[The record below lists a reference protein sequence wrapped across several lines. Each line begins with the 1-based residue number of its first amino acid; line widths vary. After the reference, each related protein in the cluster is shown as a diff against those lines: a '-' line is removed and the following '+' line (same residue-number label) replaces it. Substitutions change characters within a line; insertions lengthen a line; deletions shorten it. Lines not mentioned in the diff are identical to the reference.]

1 MTDKLHKVRLDRWLW
16 AARFFK
22 TRSLA
27 VDAIKHGHVTVN
39 ELKVKPARQIGVGET
54 LRIRKAQLIYNVFV
68 VNLSERRLGA
78 ELAKELYTETAQ
90 SIEQRTQR
98 LQEIKAERQT
108 YIKGRPSK
116 KDRRQQLA
124 VKRDLANL

>member
-16 AARFFK
+16 AARFYK

-27 VDAIKHGHVTVN
+27 VDAIKRGHITVN
-39 ELKVKPARQIGVGET
+39 GLKAKPARQIGMGEN
-54 LRIRKAQLIYNVFV
+54 LRIRKEQLVYTVFV
-68 VNLSERRLGA
+68 VALSEKRLGPV
-78 ELAKELYTETAQ
+78 LAQKLYTETPE
-90 SIEQRTQR
+90 SRDLRLQR

-124 VKRDLANL
+124 AKRDLANG